1 MNGTGR
7 REHSPTFLDEET
19 ESQSTA
25 EWQNLPVA
33 SADLSL
39 RLVTQGSPADL
50 PAPVGTHVS
59 RQLPCSW
66 RCVRVVRGVPFLTT
80 ELCGGP
86 GARGCCGTRLVPPPP
101 PASATQPS
109 SAFAAAGRRAGG
121 ESGIDGD
128 GRCSPARRWLAGAWL
143 AGSLTL
149 ARWLAGAWSAQADQ
163 GRPSLQNHDTLRG
176 HAARQ
181 PCHTAQAATLR
192 QWP

>member
-143 AGSLTL
+143 AGSLALGQPRLTKAGPACRTMTL
-149 ARWLAGAWSAQADQ
+149 SGDTPQ
-163 GRPSLQNHDTLRG
+163 GSPATRRRPPPLGSG
-176 HAARQ
+176 PEAS
-181 PCHTAQAATLR
+181 P
-192 QWP
+192 